1 MFYLA
6 LQMVLLLSIA
16 LLIGVLVGGWV
27 AKWHY
32 AREAAQ
38 CLTELAGLRR
48 NYQDATAD
56 NAYLRNKTR
65 QLEKML
71 RKIGTPPAES
81 EYGQFLELR
90 KTLEKTR
97 REYQSLL
104 EQCHQQEKTLADW
117 RVELQRNQQALAT
130 LQAAPVATAEES
142 PHESIADMPRP
153 AAGTYD
159 DLTRIQGIS
168 QQLASHLKALGI
180 VTYRQ
185 VAEFTTDDMQ
195 HIQRII
201 GTELYQPPEGW
212 VQNARAL
219 C

>member
-1 MFYLA
+1 
-6 LQMVLLLSIA
+6 MVLWLSIA
-16 LLIGVLVGGWV
+16 VLSGALLGVWV
-27 AKWHY
+27 VRWHC

-48 NYQDATAD
+48 NYQDARAD
-56 NAYLRNKTR
+56 NAYLRDKTR
-65 QLEKML
+65 QLEKVL
-71 RKIGTPPAES
+71 RKIGTPSAAS
-81 EYGQFLELR
+81 DYGQFLELR

-97 REYQSLL
+97 REYQHLL
-104 EQCHQQEKTLADW
+104 EQYHAQEKTLADW
-117 RVELQRNQQALAT
+117 RVERQRQQQVCTAM
-130 LQAAPVATAEES
+130 QAAPATTATEDALHCAS
-142 PHESIADMPRP
+142 AADSLLSGAAPH
-153 AAGTYD
+153 D

-168 QQLASHLKALGI
+168 QQLASHLRALGI

-185 VAEFTTDDMQ
+185 VAEFTTDDVQ

-201 GTELYQPPEGW
+201 GTELYQPPETW

>member
-1 MFYLA
+1 MFYLV
-6 LQMVLLLSIA
+6 LQMVLLLSLA
-16 LLIGVLVGGWV
+16 LLIGVLAGGWV
-27 AKWHY
+27 AKWY
-32 AREAAQ
+32 YVRESAQ

-48 NYQDATAD
+48 NYQDAIVD

-65 QLEKML
+65 QLEKIV
-71 RKIGTPPAES
+71 RKIGIRPAES

-97 REYQSLL
+97 REYQDLL
-104 EQCHQQEKTLADW
+104 EQYHQQEKTLADW
-117 RVELQRNQQALAT
+117 SIELQRNQQAFVA
-130 LQAAPVATAEES
+130 LQVAPLMEKAETS
-142 PHESIADMPRP
+142 QAVTDMQE
-153 AAGTYD
+153 AMAVKYD
-159 DLTRIQGIS
+159 DLTRIQGLS
-168 QQLASHLKALGI
+168 QQLASYLTALGI

-185 VAEFTTDDMQ
+185 VAEFTADDMQ

-201 GTELYQPPEGW
+201 GTERYQPPDDW

>member
-32 AREAAQ
+32 ARESAQ

-65 QLEKML
+65 QLEKVL
-71 RKIGTPPAES
+71 RKIGIPPAES

-97 REYQSLL
+97 QEYQNLL
-104 EQCHQQEKTLADW
+104 ERYHQQETTLANW
-117 RVELQRNQQALAT
+117 RVELQRNQQALAPV
-130 LQAAPVATAEES
+130 QAAPLMEKAEPSQPAT
-142 PHESIADMPRP
+142 DMQEPM
-153 AAGTYD
+153 AARYD

-185 VAEFTTDDMQ
+185 VAEFTADDMQ

-201 GTELYQPPEGW
+201 GTELYQPPDGW
-212 VQNARAL
+212 VKNARAL

>member
-6 LQMVLLLSIA
+6 LHMVLLLSVA
-16 LLIGVLVGGWV
+16 LLIGVWVGGWV

-32 AREAAQ
+32 ARESAQ

-56 NAYLRNKTR
+56 NAYLRSKTR
-65 QLEKML
+65 QLEKVL

-81 EYGQFLELR
+81 EYGEFLELR

-97 REYQSLL
+97 REYQVLL
-104 EQCHQQEKTLADW
+104 EQYHQQEKILADERREW
-117 RVELQRNQQALAT
+117 QRHQQALVT
-130 LQAAPVATAEES
+130 IQTSPLTAES
-142 PHESIADMPRP
+142 LCASITDMPP
-153 AAGTYD
+153 PLAGRYD

-201 GTELYQPPEGW
+201 GTERYQPPEGW